1 MLEKQLKFKSSAELF
16 DAGYAVSSY
25 SIDTNENNWRFKG
38 GSFTTP
44 RIMFQHDA
52 YVNGTRVPVYPITEL
67 EKYRVGK
74 TN

>member
-1 MLEKQLKFKSSAELF
+1 MLEKQFKSFAELF

-25 SIDTNENNWRFKG
+25 SVDTNENNWRFKG
-38 GSFTTP
+38 ESFTTP

-52 YVNGTRVPVYPITEL
+52 CVNGNYVPVYPITEL
-67 EKYRVGK
+67 EKYRAGK